1 MISNIGTVLLVL
13 VALSSAQD
21 ETVTEELIRSQADLS
36 LGHEFAET
44 LLSINRGQIS
54 AYMHFIGSGL
64 IDSHLDAYAN
74 VKEQILETNDAF
86 DAFEVTEQNEACLNN
101 VRNRWNL
108 QISR

>member
-1 MISNIGTVLLVL
+1 MKVISVTALLVL
-13 VALSSAQD
+13 VAVAAAQD
-21 ETVTEELIRSQADLS
+21 VTVTEELIGAQADLS

-54 AYMHFIGSGL
+54 AYMHMIGRAL
-64 IDSHLDAYAN
+64 IDSHIDAYAN
-74 VKEQILETNDAF
+74 MKEQILETNDAF